1 MLNACAQPTRVLEPP
16 PPTPP
21 SPAARHNKF
30 DLPRARRSFV
40 PSSPHSHRQN
50 KLSFPQPLRPL
61 PLLVASDPHCLPPR
75 SPQITPALAAQ
86 KQLSRPEQPLLP
98 RASRLAPRT
107 PTTRGHLP
115 KAPLPPRA
123 TSPLPKRPSAVAD
136 LICHPTNAPYRTH
149 PSDLPG
155 PAPDSPLQH

>member
-1 MLNACAQPTRVLEPP
+1 MPALNPPESWSHRRPHHPRPLRAIISSTYLALADPSFPPHLTRIAKTSSLSPNLCARFHSSWLVTLTVFRR
-16 PPTPP
+16 
-21 SPAARHNKF
+21 A
-30 DLPRARRSFV
+30 ARRS
-40 PSSPHSHRQN
+40 
-50 KLSFPQPLRPL
+50 L
-61 PLLVASDPHCLPPR
+61 
-75 SPQITPALAAQ
+75 TPALAAQ

-98 RASRLAPRT
+98 RASRLAPPT